1 MVKRGRRKQLDPSLA
16 AKYHRVALALG
27 NSARDLCSVAED
39 ADLYGN
45 AIAIVAIHAAIAHS
59 DALSI
64 AYGGF
69 KSTEGDH
76 ERAADT
82 LLAALGSRADA
93 GQIKALRSIIAE
105 KDAVSY
111 QGVYYSVEEA
121 RAVVQ
126 ALMRFAK
133 WAEDMYR
140 QRP

>member
-1 MVKRGRRKQLDPSLA
+1 MVERGRRKRLDPSLA

-39 ADLYGN
+39 GDLYGN
-45 AIAIVAIHAAIAHS
+45 AIAIVAIHPAIAHA

-76 ERAADT
+76 DGAGDT
-82 LLAALGSRADA
+82 LVAALGSRAEA
-93 GQIKALRSIIAE
+93 GQIKVLRSIIAE

-111 QGVYYSVEEA
+111 QGVYYSVGEA

-126 ALMRFAK
+126 SLTRFAE
-133 WAEDMYR
+133 WAEEMYR